1 MDKITVVLEMVE
13 AGYYLADETPEHF
26 AERFTLE
33 EIQIFRDA
41 FLRYRG

>member
-1 MDKITVVLEMVE
+1 MEKIVIVLEMVE
-13 AGYYLADETPEHF
+13 AGYYLANETPEHF

-33 EIQIFRDA
+33 EIKIFRDA